1 MAVTSIPSIPQVSID
16 VSAPT
21 IESCDQRGHVA
32 KVSTYFNCTND
43 FTLEVASTIETEKVP
58 TITSQELKE
67 NPEFVSM
74 LHENLNLVFSKCIG
88 SLQDLLPDTG
98 KSEMDILD
106 SIPNS
111 SSIEMINMPIENM
124 LTLIAEAINA
134 IIRSEEGKNSQD
146 TDIIVTKSPKYPK
159 AWNVTFQNSK
169 KNYDIVERIHY
180 PLVNIKLKPK
190 GWELEHIN
198 KQPDQRDN
206 PYTTSILIRAKER
219 TV

>member
-1 MAVTSIPSIPQVSID
+1 MAVASIPSIPQVNIN

-21 IESCDQRGHVA
+21 IESCDLRGHIA
-32 KVSTYFNCTND
+32 KVSTTFDCNND
-43 FTLEVASTIETEKVP
+43 FTLDVKSILEAERVP
-58 TITSQELKE
+58 TITSLELKE

-74 LHENLNLVFSKCIG
+74 LHENLNLVFSKCIR

-111 SSIEMINMPIENM
+111 SSIEMINMPVENM
-124 LTLIAEAINA
+124 LKLIAEAINA
-134 IIRSEEGKNSQD
+134 IIRSEEGKSSQD
-146 TDIIVTKSPKYPK
+146 TDIIVSKSPKYPK

-198 KQPDQRDN
+198 RQPDQRDN
-206 PYTTSILIRAKER
+206 PYTTSLIIRAKK
-219 TV
+219 V